1 MRTIKIIGENLTT
14 GAKKI
19 IKEFNSFEYA
29 ATYGRSLRKHLK
41 ETNKGYEES
50 LGFTSICY
58 AIGSNGNKYKYYYSF

>member
-1 MRTIKIIGENLTT
+1 MRTIKIIGKNLTT

-19 IKEFNSFEYA
+19 IKEFNSFENA
-29 ATYGRSLRKHLK
+29 VAYGRSLKKHLK

-58 AIGSNGNKYKYYYSF
+58 AIGHNGNEYRYYYSF

>member
-1 MRTIKIIGENLTT
+1 METIKIIEENLTT

-19 IKEFNSFEYA
+19 IKEFNSFEDA
-29 ATYGRSLRKHLK
+29 AAYGRSLRKHLK

-58 AIGSNGNKYKYYYSF
+58 AIGPNGNDYKYYYSF